1 MVTDVD
7 HFPAPP
13 GTQARRGVHYELLSC
28 GVGGHVLVGADAAHV
43 GPEDAALVR
52 EIGGLRWNRCLR
64 CDSWLPGRPPANPT
78 TPTVP
83 ARSEITLPLRGRPL
97 RDRWVLRLI
106 AVDRAVH
113 VLVLTILA
121 VLLFVFASHE
131 TSLHRYFVR
140 IVTDLQGGL
149 APSGSGSG
157 SGIVDELRK
166 LFAVRAAHLYEAGG
180 VIVGYA
186 VLETLEGVGLWLG
199 RRWAEYL
206 TFLATILLLPIEVYE
221 LSNQVSVLKVVT
233 MVINVVIAVYLLLA
247 KRLFGLRGG
256 GRAEAEERR
265 RDVSWEAIDRATPS
279 GAADVAAPSA

>member
-1 MVTDVD
+1 MATDVD
-7 HFPAPP
+7 HLPAPP

-28 GVGGHVLVGADAAHV
+28 GVGGHVLVGTDAANV
-43 GPEDAALVR
+43 GREDAAVVR

-64 CDSWLPGRPPANPT
+64 CDSWLPGPPPANPT
-78 TPTVP
+78 RPTVP
-83 ARSEITLPLRGRPL
+83 SRSEITLPLRGRPL

-131 TSLHRYFVR
+131 GSWHRYFVR

-149 APSGSGSG
+149 APSGGSSG

-166 LFAVRAAHLYEAGG
+166 LFAVRPAHLYEAGG
-180 VIVGYA
+180 VAVGYA
-186 VLETLEGVGLWLG
+186 VLEALEGVGLWLG
-199 RRWAEYL
+199 KRWAEYL

-221 LSNQVSVLKVVT
+221 LSNRVSVLKVVT
-233 MVINVVIAVYLLLA
+233 LVINVAIAVYLLLA

-279 GAADVAAPSA
+279 AAAHVAAAGA